1 MATFVQKE
9 ILLDEMYNST
19 KKIMLDKVS
28 ADEEFPEEWQKDRK
42 MLENFKRELA
52 KKTPENINFDEA
64 INFYKAIKTKYE
76 LMPNKQQL
84 RFKMNSTN
92 NTLAN
97 FSELEKNNAIKK
109 LWNDIKKS
117 SCTITEYKLYKLSQ
131 KSLYSRNYKYHK
143 SLNQPRNL

>member
-131 KSLYSRNYKYHK
+131 KSLYSRNYKCHK
-143 SLNQPRNL
+143 SSNQPRNL

>member
-1 MATFVQKE
+1 
-9 ILLDEMYNST
+9 
-19 KKIMLDKVS
+19 
-28 ADEEFPEEWQKDRK
+28 
-42 MLENFKRELA
+42 
-52 KKTPENINFDEA
+52 
-64 INFYKAIKTKYE
+64 
-76 LMPNKQQL
+76 
-84 RFKMNSTN
+84 MNSTN

-143 SLNQPRNL
+143 SLN

>member
-52 KKTPENINFDEA
+52 KKAPENINFDEA

-76 LMPNKQQL
+76 LMPNK
-84 RFKMNSTN
+84 
-92 NTLAN
+92 
-97 FSELEKNNAIKK
+97 
-109 LWNDIKKS
+109 
-117 SCTITEYKLYKLSQ
+117 
-131 KSLYSRNYKYHK
+131 
-143 SLNQPRNL
+143 

>member
-76 LMPNKQQL
+76 LMPNK
-84 RFKMNSTN
+84 
-92 NTLAN
+92 
-97 FSELEKNNAIKK
+97 
-109 LWNDIKKS
+109 
-117 SCTITEYKLYKLSQ
+117 
-131 KSLYSRNYKYHK
+131 
-143 SLNQPRNL
+143 